1 MTTKPS
7 YSEQFKKKLNSY
19 DPVMNIWIHGHLI
32 RHAERIIGRYSIR
45 DFEEILIELENL
57 TSLKEV
63 RQITITNLTRLIHQN
78 ISTELDREFFFQKL
92 IEYMKLEVDIVFNL
106 ELKRLLTLINNDK
119 NFANFYLTTIKNN
132 RDDLNEIRSEISAFL
147 SQKHEYDHELS
158 EKHEYEHDLYKILPS
173 LPSKE
178 VFKNPIIQANK
189 KIILDFNN
197 RYRDDFLKP
206 IKLVAIVLLIK
217 DYDDIQ
223 KISRTI
229 INKKISNKTFVEWLY
244 NYLDKKTQFP
254 YTPVTLEEK
263 KELVLLQLNFW
274 FFIDSK
280 AYYKVLEKIQSTWN
294 KRNFDKR
301 PVDNRKKI
309 AKKNETSQPPKKP
322 VSTLQPKTV
331 DDVDNYIS

>member
-32 RHAERIIGRYSIR
+32 RHAERIIGRHSIR

-92 IEYMKLEVDIVFNL
+92 IEYMKLEVDIVFDL

-119 NFANFYLTTIKNN
+119 NFAIFYLAITQNPISNLRGIRLEINN
-132 RDDLNEIRSEISAFL
+132 FL
-147 SQKHEYDHELS
+147 SGDYNYKC
-158 EKHEYEHDLYKILPS
+158 DLYQKLPS
-173 LPSKE
+173 LQNKE
-178 VFKNPIIQANK
+178 FFKNPIIQANK
-189 KIILDFNN
+189 EIILNFSKHKLISLPLEFIND
-197 RYRDDFLKP
+197 LKV
-206 IKLVAIVLLIK
+206 IIEY
-217 DYDDIQ
+217 YDEIQ
-223 KISRTI
+223 KISHII
-229 INKKISNKTFVEWLY
+229 INKKISNKTFIEWLY

-254 YTPVTLEEK
+254 YIPITLEEK

-280 AYYKVLEKIQSTWN
+280 AYSKVLEKIQSTWN

-301 PVDNRKKI
+301 PVENRKKI
-309 AKKNETSQPPKKP
+309 EKKNETPKQSKIP
-322 VSTLQPKTV
+322 VSTLQPKIV

>member
-32 RHAERIIGRYSIR
+32 RHAERIIGRHSIR

-63 RQITITNLTRLIHQN
+63 RQITMKNTMKLVHEL
-78 ISTELDREFFFQKL
+78 STELRHEQAFQEL
-92 IEYMKLEVDIVFNL
+92 IEYMEKKIDIIFDL

-119 NFANFYLTTIKNN
+119 NFAIFYLATTQNHISNL
-132 RDDLNEIRSEISAFL
+132 REIRLEINNFL
-147 SQKHEYDHELS
+147 SGDYNYKC
-158 EKHEYEHDLYKILPS
+158 DLYQKLPS
-173 LPSKE
+173 LQNKE
-178 VFKNPIIQANK
+178 FFKNPIIQANK
-189 KIILDFNN
+189 EIILNFSKHKLISLPLEFIND
-197 RYRDDFLKP
+197 LKV
-206 IKLVAIVLLIK
+206 IIEY
-217 DYDDIQ
+217 YDEIQ
-223 KISRTI
+223 KISHII
-229 INKKISNKTFVEWLY
+229 INKKISNKTFIEWLY

-254 YTPVTLEEK
+254 YIPITLEEK

-280 AYYKVLEKIQSTWN
+280 AYSKVLEKIQSTWN

-301 PVDNRKKI
+301 PVENRKKI
-309 AKKNETSQPPKKP
+309 EKKNETPKQSKIP
-322 VSTLQPKTV
+322 VSTLQPKIV